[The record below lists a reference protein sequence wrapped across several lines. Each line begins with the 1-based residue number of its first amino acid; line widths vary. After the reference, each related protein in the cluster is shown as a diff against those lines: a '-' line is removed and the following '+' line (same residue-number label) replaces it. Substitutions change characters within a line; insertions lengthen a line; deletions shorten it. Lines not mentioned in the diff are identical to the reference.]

1 MSLNLSLRGN
11 VWQVNG
17 SVKTLTGDTVRV
29 RKSTGFTKPER
40 RYAQVVMNKIMEDAL
55 HGRLPT
61 KDASSGVEYVA
72 DAIDAFIHRPSP
84 PGETDV
90 RALMKVKSE
99 LGSIKLKRITIAD
112 FMDYFSKR
120 RIAANSLAREMTSVN
135 AMISYARDGGM
146 SAPDIKLKRPQYDDE
161 RVRWLYREEMD
172 ALIEAC
178 PPDIKTL
185 VAFLFFTG
193 ARLGEATS
201 LRWRDV
207 VGNSAI
213 FSSRKGKAK
222 KIRRRSIILSPS
234 MIEAMGEKGASNE
247 YVFKNTIGNKWD
259 RSNFYTYFNPVCEEL
274 GIEDFHPHDC
284 RHTFASHL
292 VQKGASLGHVAELLG
307 HSSLQMV
314 MRYAHLAPAHL
325 ESTVSLLWDADTK
338 RTQPQ

>member
-1 MSLNLSLRGN
+1 MTLSLNLRGN
-11 VWQVNG
+11 VWHVQG
-17 SVKTLTGDTVRV
+17 TVKNLTGKSLRV
-29 RKSTGFTKPER
+29 RRSTGFTKPER

-61 KDASSGVEYVA
+61 KEEPSGVEYVA
-72 DAIDAFIHRPSP
+72 DAVDAFIYRPNP
-84 PGETDV
+84 PGDTDV
-90 RALMKVKSE
+90 RALTRVKSE
-99 LGSIKLKRITIAD
+99 LGSVKLDKITIAD

-135 AMISYARDGGM
+135 AMINNARDIGM

-161 RVRWLYREEMD
+161 RVRWLYKEEMD
-172 ALIEAC
+172 ELIRAC
-178 PPDIKTL
+178 PPEIQSL

-207 VGNSAI
+207 VANSAI

-222 KIRRRSIILSPS
+222 KIKRRSIILSPS
-234 MIEAMGEKGASNE
+234 MIEAMGEKGASND
-247 YVFKNTIGNKWD
+247 YVFTNSIGNKWD

-325 ESTVSLLWDADTK
+325 ESTVSLLWDTDTK
-338 RTQPQ
+338 ETQPQ